1 MMGISVSQTNSGMV
15 VTATLSGKGTSI
27 HKLLKELEVLKKR
40 VQRLDGKHT
49 MYVTRVTGDISPA
62 TRSMIVSEQMVR
74 RAVTPAMY
82 LSPPAFSPTIAGG
95 KMLPNKATAIT
106 ANFRKEMQDQFKNQ
120 GKKTILNRKQFV
132 ELYFENFTA
141 YGSTGLGRIL
151 NAATERSML

>member
-1 MMGISVSQTNSGMV
+1 MAVSVSQTKAGLLL
-15 VTATLSGKGTSI
+15 TATVSTKGASI
-27 HKLLKELEVLKKR
+27 GKLLAEIEALKRR

-49 MYVTRVTGDISPA
+49 MYVTRVTGDIAPA
-62 TRSMIVSEQMVR
+62 TRSFIVDTAMVR

-82 LSPPAFSPTIAGG
+82 LSPAAFSPTIAGG

-106 ANFRKEMQDQFKNQ
+106 ANFRKEMQDQLKNK

-141 YGSTGLGRIL
+141 FGSSGLGRIL
-151 NAATERSML
+151 NDATERSLR

>member
-1 MMGISVSQTNSGMV
+1 MAVSVSQTKSGMV
-15 VTATLSGKGTSI
+15 VTATLSGTGTSI
-27 HKLLKELEVLKKR
+27 HKLLAEIEALKRR
-40 VQRLDGKHT
+40 VQKLDGKHT

-141 YGSTGLGRIL
+141 FGSTGLGRIL
-151 NAATERSML
+151 NDVTERSML

>member
-1 MMGISVSQTNSGMV
+1 MAVSVSQTKSGMV
-15 VTATLSGKGTSI
+15 VTATLSGTGTSI
-27 HKLLKELEVLKKR
+27 HKLLAEIEALKRR
-40 VQRLDGKHT
+40 VQKLDGKHT

-82 LSPPAFSPTIAGG
+82 LSPPAFSPAIAGG

-141 YGSTGLGRIL
+141 YGSTGLGRML
-151 NAATERSML
+151 NDATERSLR

>member
-1 MMGISVSQTNSGMV
+1 MGISVTQTNSGMV
-15 VTATLSGKGTSI
+15 VKATLSGTGTSI